1 MTGGGFG
8 AFFDAYSVTALGKKE
23 NVLTVSS
30 PLVKTIGTGLNQLSL
45 DHAAAYTLG
54 TLNVT
59 GAAILHTSSFGDVA
73 IVDST
78 GADILRITDDGFI
91 NISASS
97 MKLSPTSA
105 GGLILLSSKSGPSIW
120 FRDNLDVSF
129 FGSIMLCSF
138 ATLTAK
144 KLISLNGLTA
154 TYGTNVLDVNAA
166 NTTVTGP
173 LVVNGTLTETGIT
186 SLLNPYATITAVNSK
201 ANSLTIVSPLVKTV
215 GTGVNQL
222 SLDTTAAYT
231 LGTLNV
237 TGAAILHTSSSE
249 MLRSSTRQERTS

>member
-1 MTGGGFG
+1 
-8 AFFDAYSVTALGKKE
+8 
-23 NVLTVSS
+23 
-30 PLVKTIGTGLNQLSL
+30 
-45 DHAAAYTLG
+45 
-54 TLNVT
+54 
-59 GAAILHTSSFGDVA
+59 
-73 IVDST
+73 
-78 GADILRITDDGFI
+78 
-91 NISASS
+91 

-166 NTTVTGP
+166 NTTITGP
-173 LVVNGTLTETGIT
+173 LVVNGTLTGTGIT
-186 SLLNPYATITAVNSK
+186 SLLNPYATITAVNAK
-201 ANSLTIVSPLVKTV
+201 ENSLTVVSPLVKTV

-222 SLDTTAAYT
+222 SLDYRCVQRRVSHCYRSDT
-231 LGTLNV
+231 LRQYRYRDHRVDHSKCCWRRG
-237 TGAAILHTSSSE
+237 
-249 MLRSSTRQERTS
+249 RSVR